1 MKIASL
7 ADVKTHFSSYVKA
20 SEQGPVVVTR
30 NGKPVAVLLAVTDED
45 DLERLMMAHSPRL
58 QAILNAA
65 EERIRAGRGVP
76 HDQFWADVEAGR
88 PAKPRR
94 RRRKKPA

>member
-20 SEQGPVVVTR
+20 STDGPVVVTR

-45 DLERLMMAHSPRL
+45 DLERLMMAHSRRL
-58 QAILNAA
+58 QALLAA
-65 EERIRAGRGVP
+65 ARKRIEAGQGIP
-76 HDQFWADVEAGR
+76 SDQFWAEVEAG
-88 PAKPRR
+88 KRR
-94 RRRKKPA
+94 SKRRKPA